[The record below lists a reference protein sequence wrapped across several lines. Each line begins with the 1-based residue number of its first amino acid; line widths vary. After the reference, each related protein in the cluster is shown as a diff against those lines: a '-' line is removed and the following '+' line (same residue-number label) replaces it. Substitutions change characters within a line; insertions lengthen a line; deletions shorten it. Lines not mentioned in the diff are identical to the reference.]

1 MFTIT
6 VICVILSLDY
16 IKRIKNHIFS
26 VRQFLLLLENIKI
39 LIMYKNLSVEE
50 IFDFVSKSESY
61 ELLGFINVINK
72 SIKDNNEFY
81 KIVDNSLFLK
91 TENYF
96 DKQDSDDIKNFLL
109 MLGNSDTD
117 GQLLNC
123 DLYKNL
129 FNKKLSILES
139 NEEKKQKTGISLISG
154 IGIVL
159 IILII

>member
-1 MFTIT
+1 MF
-6 VICVILSLDY
+6 
-16 IKRIKNHIFS
+16 F
-26 VRQFLLLLENIKI
+26 
-39 LIMYKNLSVEE
+39 
-50 IFDFVSKSESY
+50 
-61 ELLGFINVINK
+61 
-72 SIKDNNEFY
+72 
-81 KIVDNSLFLK
+81 K

-109 MLGNSDTD
+109 MLGNSDTE

-139 NEEKKQKTGISLISG
+139 NEEKQQKTGISLISG

>member
-1 MFTIT
+1 
-6 VICVILSLDY
+6 
-16 IKRIKNHIFS
+16 
-26 VRQFLLLLENIKI
+26 
-39 LIMYKNLSVEE
+39 MYKNLSVEE
-50 IFDFVSKSESY
+50 IFDFVSKSEAY

>member
-1 MFTIT
+1 
-6 VICVILSLDY
+6 
-16 IKRIKNHIFS
+16 
-26 VRQFLLLLENIKI
+26 
-39 LIMYKNLSVEE
+39 MYKNLSVEE

-91 TENYF
+91 TKNYF

>member
-1 MFTIT
+1 
-6 VICVILSLDY
+6 
-16 IKRIKNHIFS
+16 
-26 VRQFLLLLENIKI
+26 
-39 LIMYKNLSVEE
+39 MYKNLSVEE
-50 IFDFVSKSESY
+50 IFDFVSKSEAY
-61 ELLGFINVINK
+61 ELLGFIKVINK

-81 KIVDNSLFLK
+81 KIVDNSLFFK

-109 MLGNSDTD
+109 MLGNSDTE

-139 NEEKKQKTGISLISG
+139 NEEKQQKTGISLISG

>member
-1 MFTIT
+1 
-6 VICVILSLDY
+6 
-16 IKRIKNHIFS
+16 
-26 VRQFLLLLENIKI
+26 
-39 LIMYKNLSVEE
+39 MYKNLSVEE

-91 TENYF
+91 TKNYF

-109 MLGNSDTD
+109 MLGNSDKD

>member
-6 VICVILSLDY
+6 VICVILSVDY
-16 IKRIKNHIFS
+16 IKQIKNHIFS

-91 TENYF
+91 TKNYF